1 MKSLIINFVIIFYSC
16 HFPFYRCN
24 FRCQQ
29 IFSVLSKSNRKR
41 STFFEICAIQICPGL
56 EPQTPR
62 TGPNKSGKTKKN
74 SNSAKTVN
82 IYRICPDK
90 KTLIDQK
97 LHNARRSKID
107 EISDQSD
114 SDESAD
120 DGKTKETINE
130 NDAEVNSECNVL
142 ELPGDAAIR
151 RSMAFPELF
160 EALFDGSVFF
170 DIYKTQMKKVTR

>member
-1 MKSLIINFVIIFYSC
+1 M
-16 HFPFYRCN
+16 
-24 FRCQQ
+24 
-29 IFSVLSKSNRKR
+29 
-41 STFFEICAIQICPGL
+41 
-56 EPQTPR
+56 
-62 TGPNKSGKTKKN
+62 
-74 SNSAKTVN
+74 N

-97 LHNARRSKID
+97 LHNARRSNID